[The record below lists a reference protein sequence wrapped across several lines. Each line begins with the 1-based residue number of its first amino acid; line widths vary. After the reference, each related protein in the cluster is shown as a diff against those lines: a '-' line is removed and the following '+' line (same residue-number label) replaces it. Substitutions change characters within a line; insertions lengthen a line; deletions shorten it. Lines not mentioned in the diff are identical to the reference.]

1 MIKAVH
7 AVLYT
12 KDADAVRAFFRDVLG
27 FPSVDAVHG
36 VEFTQP
42 VKDAGFGMLTSMRIP
57 GGNELYLYQPKHAS
71 PFHQKAGAKE

>member
-42 VKDAGFGMLTSMRIP
+42 VKDAGFGMLT
-57 GGNELYLYQPKHAS
+57 
-71 PFHQKAGAKE
+71 